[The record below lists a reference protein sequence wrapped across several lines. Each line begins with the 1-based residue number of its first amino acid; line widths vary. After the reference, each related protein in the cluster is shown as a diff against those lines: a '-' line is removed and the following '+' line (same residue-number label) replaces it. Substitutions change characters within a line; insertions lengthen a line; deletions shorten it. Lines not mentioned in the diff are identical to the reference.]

1 MVAIR
6 DTVRTMLRGW
16 RGGDAAARA
25 TPANVAGDIDDAYRD
40 YLREIIAKSAAL
52 TAGQEALQR
61 WVDEKPDRMRRVAG
75 MLRGWQG
82 GDATRGGGSA
92 ETDVTNQVD
101 TVYRAYLDQLPRQA
115 AAIARGQEVWA
126 KTVDANAHG

>member
-6 DTVRTMLRGW
+6 DTVRAMLRGW

-40 YLREIIAKSAAL
+40 YLREIVAKTAAL
-52 TAGQEALQR
+52 TAGQAALER

-75 MLRGWQG
+75 ALRGWRG
-82 GDATRGGGSA
+82 GDASAGGA
-92 ETDVTNQVD
+92 EADVTAEVD
-101 TVYRAYLDQLPRQA
+101 TVYRAYLDQLPQQA
-115 AAIARGQEVWA
+115 AAIARGQQVWEQ
-126 KTVDANAHG
+126 TVDANGHT